1 MSSFRTQGNII
12 GEYFFINQYVLF
24 RSDRKIYVTSNSVY
38 YQNYQCFIFEGIQGQ
53 MWSETIRTSEQIHF
67 RIFPR
72 MLALAERAWHKSS
85 WESEERQSER
95 EKQRKED
102 WERFTNTLGYREL
115 KRLDKMLI
123 EYRVPVPGV
132 R

>member
-1 MSSFRTQGNII
+1 
-12 GEYFFINQYVLF
+12 
-24 RSDRKIYVTSNSVY
+24 
-38 YQNYQCFIFEGIQGQ
+38 
-53 MWSETIRTSEQIHF
+53 MWSETIRTTEQIHF

-95 EKQRKED
+95 AKQRNKD

-115 KRLDKMLI
+115 KRLDKMGI